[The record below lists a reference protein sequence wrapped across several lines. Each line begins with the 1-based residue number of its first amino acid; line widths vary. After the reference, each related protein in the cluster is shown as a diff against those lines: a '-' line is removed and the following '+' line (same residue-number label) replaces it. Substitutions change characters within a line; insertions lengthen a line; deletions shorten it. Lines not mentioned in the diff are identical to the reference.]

1 MINKNKG
8 TEPYTKEDE
17 QVWMK
22 LVGGLE
28 EGVWWEIGL
37 KISSRLEEGGQ
48 VKGGEFMRSQTVLWL
63 GEWLNKQSGLRSCVN
78 ILLICLNYSI
88 QAHYVMASVPH
99 PYSTRNANHFR

>member
-28 EGVWWEIGL
+28 EGC
-37 KISSRLEEGGQ
+37 GGKLDSKLHQGCSQ
-48 VKGGEFMRSQTVLWL
+48 VKGGEFMGSQTVLWL

-78 ILLICLNYSI
+78 IILICLNYSI
-88 QAHYVMASVPH
+88 QAHYVVASVPH
-99 PYSTRNANHFR
+99 TYPPRNSNHFR